1 MTYSMHYV
9 KKEYDALLYVKL
21 KRNIWDST
29 KYLHNLYPLYLYLR
43 AHIITNN
50 FGHRVHASVLGPLN
64 FVILPSFQSL
74 YSTKTME
81 LCIHWLWI
89 GILHDHSFVAK
100 KIIYDLINCNL
111 CTVPVESSLSLFNW
125 HIFALCPHCSVIFL
139 CSELF

>member
-81 LCIHWLWI
+81 LCTHWLWI

-100 KIIYDLINCNL
+100 KIVTCVRFLWSHL
-111 CTVPVESSLSLFNW
+111 CHCLTDISLLYV
-125 HIFALCPHCSVIFL
+125 HIAL
-139 CSELF
+139 